1 MFVEPCN
8 VLSVYMHCHTHMQV
22 MHKHGHLN
30 TIQEWNLV
38 LSALSRTG
46 NIGALVT
53 TYKDMQECE
62 HIKSDLNTIH
72 ALIDGNLKSLSH
84 RNSKAA
90 AYIVYMARPHQTGS
104 VGKT

>member
-1 MFVEPCN
+1 
-8 VLSVYMHCHTHMQV
+8 MQV
-22 MHKHGHLN
+22 MQKHGHLN
-30 TIQEWNLV
+30 TTEEWNLV

-53 TYKDMQECE
+53 TYNDMQECE
-62 HIKSDLNTIH
+62 HIKSAFH

-90 AYIVYMARPHQTGS
+90 AYIVW
-104 VGKT
+104 